1 MEGGRE
7 GGREGRREGEREG
20 GREGGRERKE
30 RPKHDQMADVHYS
43 VTSVLVKGLSS
54 NAGSSD
60 CPVSTR
66 V

>member
-1 MEGGRE
+1 MREGGRE
-7 GGREGRREGEREG
+7 GGREGRRERER
-20 GREGGRERKE
+20 GRERKE
-30 RPKHDQMADVHYS
+30 RHKHDQMADVHYS